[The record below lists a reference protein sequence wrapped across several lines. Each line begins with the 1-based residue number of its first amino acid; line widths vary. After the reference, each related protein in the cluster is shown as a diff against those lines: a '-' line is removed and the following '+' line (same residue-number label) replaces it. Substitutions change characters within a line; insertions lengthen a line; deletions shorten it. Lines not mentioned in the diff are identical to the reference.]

1 MPVGHVPVSLVAAG
15 INCTESTCVSAD
27 RVTVAIEYF
36 LLGATKGFVQDL
48 VAADMSQVVQVLVAS
63 GVMAS
68 SLDDLDQIS
77 TQLLQCSIAS
87 GGSETLLILEEP
99 YSRERFNEFRAN
111 ELFNFINFHWINDDG
126 RVGQNRQF
134 VPHGVGFLV
143 TTSPK
148 LQHDLT
154 GCEISGCFLK

>member
-1 MPVGHVPVSLVAAG
+1 MGHVPVSLVAAG
-15 INCTESTCVSAD
+15 INCTESICVSAD

-48 VAADMSQVVQVLVAS
+48 VAADMSQLVQVLVAS

-87 GGSETLLILEEP
+87 GGSETLLILEAMKMENKIKAP
-99 YSRERFNEFRAN
+99 
-111 ELFNFINFHWINDDG
+111 LDG
-126 RVGQNRQF
+126 TIKDIRVGQGTSVNA
-134 VPHGVGFLV
+134 GDILV
-143 TTSPK
+143 VLVS
-148 LQHDLT
+148 
-154 GCEISGCFLK
+154 